1 MIVHF
6 RVEVHEEFSLF
17 VLLVK
22 VAYCLKVHVLHS
34 IFFVL
39 STD

>member
-22 VAYCLKVHVLHS
+22 VAYCLKVHMFCIL
-34 IFFVL
+34 FFC
-39 STD
+39 TKY